1 VSLIDCCR
9 LPVVVNRGKV
19 KSEIHASNL
28 EEMNKMQHKES
39 IWVVSATLFLSAL
52 TFTTQVFAEA
62 SLSKNRTDY
71 ADRVFI
77 NGEVITLNDRQP
89 KAHALAVKDGK
100 ILYVGDAEGIKAFM
114 GSSTEQVDLLG
125 KTLTPGFVDAHSHF
139 AFAALMA
146 DWVNVSIPPV
156 GPVSSI
162 DDIIAT
168 LNAHVEKH
176 PLSPGQPL
184 MAYGYDANGLKDGR
198 DITRDDIDAHFPDN
212 PVILVHVSGHGA
224 VLNSPAL
231 SMAGISAATPT
242 PAGGVIARKP
252 GSQEPAGLLM
262 ETAWIP
268 LLTSLPRPSYNER
281 LVSFEKAQNLYAA
294 NGYTTIQDGASK
306 YLDVVAYKKAA
317 SEGHFFL
324 DLVTLPVYM
333 DMQQFFGDEVM
344 DFGRYHNR
352 IKLGGVKI
360 VTDGSPQGRTAY
372 FSHAMHGPG
381 PDGQS
386 TWFGEPTM
394 PYEEYQ
400 QIFKAAEH
408 AGLRIYTHANGDAA
422 VDMVLKAHAAT
433 GVFAEQ
439 DRRNIVIHSQFM
451 RPEQLDSYQQYGIS
465 PSFFSNH
472 AFYWGDVHTE
482 NLGEERA
489 HFLSPMKSAAEKGI
503 IFSNHTDFNVTPLDP
518 MMTIWTA
525 VARESRSGKIIG
537 KDQRISAYE
546 ALKALTIYPAWQ
558 YKEENT
564 KGTLE
569 VGKLADLVILS
580 ANPLIVDTPAIRDI
594 TIEATYKEGQAVF
607 VK

>member
-1 VSLIDCCR
+1 MVKCKKANE
-9 LPVVVNRGKV
+9 VVC
-19 KSEIHASNL
+19 
-28 EEMNKMQHKES
+28 
-39 IWVVSATLFLSAL
+39 ATLFLTAL
-52 TFTTQVFAEA
+52 MFVSQAFAEA
-62 SLSKNRTDY
+62 DSSSVRTDY

-89 KAHALAVKDGK
+89 QAHALAVKDGK
-100 ILYVGDAEGIKAFM
+100 ILYVGNAEGIEPFI
-114 GSSTEQVDLLG
+114 GSSTERIDLQG
-125 KTLTPGFVDAHSHF
+125 KTLTSGFVDAHSHF

-146 DWVNVSIPPV
+146 DWVNVSLPPV
-156 GPVSSI
+156 GPVESI
-162 DDIIAT
+162 GDIITALKT
-168 LNAHVEKH
+168 HVEKH
-176 PLSPGQPL
+176 PLSSGQPL
-184 MAYGYDANGLKDGR
+184 MAYGYDANGLQEGR

-224 VLNSPAL
+224 ALNSAAL
-231 SMAGISAATPT
+231 SKAGISAATPT
-242 PAGGVIARKP
+242 PPGGVIARKP
-252 GSQEPAGLLM
+252 GSREPAGLLM

-268 LLTSLPRPSYNER
+268 LLTSLPRPSYEKR
-281 LVSFEKAQNLYAA
+281 LASFDKAQNLYAE

-306 YLDVVAYKKAA
+306 YSDLVEYQKAA
-317 SEGHFFL
+317 SEGRFFL
-324 DLVTLPVYM
+324 DLVSLPVFL
-333 DMQQFFGDEVM
+333 DMQQFLADDTM
-344 DFGRYHNR
+344 SFGRYHNR

-372 FSHAMHGPG
+372 FTHAMHGPG
-381 PDGQS
+381 PDGQPI
-386 TWFGEPTM
+386 WFGEPTM
-394 PYEEYQ
+394 SYEEYQ
-400 QIFKAAEH
+400 QIFKAADH

-433 GVFAEQ
+433 GIRAEQ
-439 DRRNIVIHSQFM
+439 DRRNVVIHSQFM
-451 RPEQLDSYQQYGIS
+451 RPEQLDSYAQYGIS

-472 AFYWGDVHTE
+472 AFFWGDVHTE

-489 HFLSPMKSAAEKGI
+489 HFLSPMKSAGEKGI

-518 MMTIWTA
+518 MLTIWTA

-564 KGTLE
+564 KGSLE

-580 ANPLIVDTPAIRDI
+580 ANPLSVDTPDIRDI
-594 TIEATYKEGQAVF
+594 TVEATYKEGRAVF